1 MMNILDILFLS
12 VALAMD
18 CFTVSIISGVILRKA
33 IWCVILRMSFLFG
46 LFQAVMPFIGWL
58 GTNRFTEYIQSVD
71 HWVAFALLAFLGVR
85 MVREALS
92 SEEEQHFNPC
102 RLRTQLV
109 LAVTTS
115 IDALAVGI
123 SFAMVG
129 YRSLHQLT
137 FPLWA
142 IGIGSLLF
150 GITGQLLGIRF
161 GATIRRRLKPELLGG
176 ALLIVIGCKI
186 LVSHLLYQ

>member
-1 MMNILDILFLS
+1 MTAVL
-12 VALAMD
+12 
-18 CFTVSIISGVILRKA
+18 
-33 IWCVILRMSFLFG
+33 
-46 LFQAVMPFIGWL
+46 QASAPSQ
-58 GTNRFTEYIQSVD
+58 TNGP
-71 HWVAFALLAFLGVR
+71 H
-85 MVREALS
+85 
-92 SEEEQHFNPC
+92 P
-102 RLRTQLV
+102 
-109 LAVTTS
+109 AVTVRRLSPHEAATS